1 MPLTCTGEALGI
13 LLLFMSD
20 SLTINWPYLLTAVA
34 LLWFP
39 RPWLRT
45 GKAVLK
51 KRRKP
56 DGALERLA
64 GIGARDPD
72 DRSVQPAREFTNFRN
87 YLDLFRAFAG
97 GYCLIQF
104 AFTTT
109 GRDAARTVLIIQALC
124 MLIAVLIQ
132 SLRLAGHLNFFAAL
146 FYLLGLTIGTC
157 GQATEGMPFTIGHGA
172 GSFAFALVLAINPV
186 IPNPRL
192 FLTAF
197 GLLLLPFG
205 FVFGANLALLAVNV
219 ILILLVPLL
228 SLLSKRPVVI
238 FTRKAKSASS

>member
-1 MPLTCTGEALGI
+1 
-13 LLLFMSD
+13 MSD
-20 SLTINWPYLLTAVA
+20 SLTINWPYLLIALA

-39 RPWLRT
+39 RQWLRT
-45 GKAVLK
+45 GKSVLK

-72 DRSVQPAREFTNFRN
+72 DRSVQLTREFTNFRN

-104 AFTTT
+104 AFATT
-109 GRDAARTVLIIQALC
+109 GRDAARTVLIIQALG

-132 SLRLAGHLNFFAAL
+132 SLRFNKGLNFFAAL
-146 FYLLGLTIGTC
+146 FYLLGLTMGTC
-157 GQATEGMPFTIGHGA
+157 GLAAEGMPFTIGHGA
-172 GSFAFALVLAINPV
+172 GPFAFALVLAINPV

-205 FVFGANLALLAVNV
+205 FVFGANVPLLAVNV
-219 ILILLVPLL
+219 SLILLVPLL
-228 SLLSKRPVVI
+228 SLLTKRPVVI